1 MWHSLGFKVLVFN
14 PTIWDQSLN
23 LKAKGFGLGFR
34 DLRDGT
40 RGWVPVDAP
49 NLFKLGAVLRS
60 PFPTDYAFVRAQRSC
75 RKNTL
80 GNPKLY
86 SCILLMLYFKLL
98 QPAEGSLPSGP
109 MGTLIGIHMYQS
121 RYAPQVLMEE
131 TLHCHIGLVVA
142 VIESGQFLK
151 LLA

>member
-1 MWHSLGFKVLVFN
+1 MAQFRAEGLGFKVRGFN

-34 DLRDGT
+34 DLRDRT
-40 RGWVPVDAP
+40 WGWVPLDAP
-49 NLFKLGAVLRS
+49 NLFKLRAVLRS

-86 SCILLMLYFKLL
+86 SCILFMLYFKP
-98 QPAEGSLPSGP
+98 QAVATRWPKGSLPSGP
-109 MGTLIGIHMYQS
+109 MGTPIGTHMYQS
-121 RYAPQVLMEE
+121 RCAPQVLTEE
-131 TLHCHIGLVVA
+131 TLHCHIGFV
-142 VIESGQFLK
+142 Q
-151 LLA
+151 